1 MAHLNRRA
9 KALTAVLAT
18 AALFITACGSS
29 DDTSDAAGGAD
40 GATGGAGT
48 GTIISGVAYATT
60 NYHPSSTSSALAM
73 GTNWH
78 VVEGLYEQDL
88 SDYSVYKALA
98 AEDEPTE
105 ISDTE
110 YEISIREGAKFSDGS
125 DVTSADVVSSFDR
138 AMAEGNIYAA
148 MVDFIDTVEAKD
160 DTTVTLK
167 LQYPFELLKERLSV
181 VKIVPESASDD
192 ELTSMPIGSGP
203 YKYESITDAQVVA
216 VPNEHYNG
224 EKEATNGKLVWDVL
238 VDDTARTNA
247 GQSGAADIIENVSAD
262 NASLLEGA
270 GMTVEEKDGF
280 NLPFLLFN
288 TEKEPFNDERVR
300 QAFHRAI
307 NKQQLVDNNMS
318 GKAVEATSFLPESH
332 PNYSEAETDLSY
344 DPEAAQALLEEAG
357 AEDISVTLLTTDHT
371 WIEQLSPQ
379 IKNDLEA
386 VGITVNIQ
394 SQASASLYSDY
405 LDVEDPSFD
414 VALAPGDPSVF
425 GQDPALLMNWWYGD
439 NVWTQQRSFWQE
451 SDKEAFDEL
460 QNVITE
466 GVKKPSAEA
475 QENWDTAQN
484 IIAENAVIYPLFH
497 RTLLTAYNPEKI
509 EGFKAISTT
518 GLQLLDATSNE

>member
-29 DDTSDAAGGAD
+29 NDTSDAAGGAV
-40 GATGGAGT
+40 GATGGDGA

-216 VPNEHYNG
+216 VPNENYNG
-224 EKEATNGKLVWDVL
+224 EKEATNGKLVW
-238 VDDTARTNA
+238 
-247 GQSGAADIIENVSAD
+247 
-262 NASLLEGA
+262 
-270 GMTVEEKDGF
+270 
-280 NLPFLLFN
+280 
-288 TEKEPFNDERVR
+288 
-300 QAFHRAI
+300 
-307 NKQQLVDNNMS
+307 
-318 GKAVEATSFLPESH
+318 
-332 PNYSEAETDLSY
+332 
-344 DPEAAQALLEEAG
+344 
-357 AEDISVTLLTTDHT
+357 
-371 WIEQLSPQ
+371 
-379 IKNDLEA
+379 
-386 VGITVNIQ
+386 
-394 SQASASLYSDY
+394 
-405 LDVEDPSFD
+405 
-414 VALAPGDPSVF
+414 
-425 GQDPALLMNWWYGD
+425 
-439 NVWTQQRSFWQE
+439 
-451 SDKEAFDEL
+451 
-460 QNVITE
+460 
-466 GVKKPSAEA
+466 
-475 QENWDTAQN
+475 
-484 IIAENAVIYPLFH
+484 
-497 RTLLTAYNPEKI
+497 
-509 EGFKAISTT
+509 
-518 GLQLLDATSNE
+518 